1 VRSAQLSRTRKLSG
15 KGRHRRPSPVQKA
28 AQRAAVAGPV
38 VAVSGAL
45 AAAPAFAST
54 AHGPQVHQAAPSA
67 ASVHTV
73 KAHLDAAM
81 RPVSKTARTYTVRT
95 GDTLAAIA
103 QRFYGHASLWPKLY
117 HANKSKISNP
127 DLIYTGQVLVIP
139 GRHASDASS
148 DQSATDTSDVTST
161 SSGTSGSTSLS
172 ADVQKN
178 IANGNHL
185 LALGQFLVE
194 HGYSKAAA
202 AGIASCVDGESLG
215 NPESVGSGGG
225 GLIGWT
231 PLSSAQ
237 PNANIV
243 TGNVAQDMMTQLGDI
258 LFYNSNEIGQSMVNE
273 LNGLG
278 DPVAAADF
286 YSQHFEKPAVTNG
299 DVVVSVAQQVFS
311 ELGG

>member
-1 VRSAQLSRTRKLSG
+1 VRAGL
-15 KGRHRRPSPVQKA
+15 A
-28 AQRAAVAGPV
+28 APA

-54 AHGPQVHQAAPSA
+54 AHGPQVHQAPSSAPN
-67 ASVHTV
+67 VHTV
-73 KAHLDAAM
+73 KAHLDATM
-81 RPVSKTARTYTVRT
+81 RPISKTARTYTVRT
-95 GDTLAAIA
+95 GDTLAAIS

-117 HANKSKISNP
+117 QANKSKISNP
-127 DLIYTGQVLVIP
+127 DLIYTGQVLAIP
-139 GRHASDASS
+139 GRHALGGSS

-161 SSGTSGSTSLS
+161 SSGTSGSASLS
-172 ADVQKN
+172 SSVQTN

-215 NPESVGSGGG
+215 NPESVGDGGG

-237 PNANIV
+237 PNSNIV
-243 TGNVAQDMMTQLGDI
+243 TGNVEQDMMAQLGDI
-258 LFYNSNEIGQSMVNE
+258 LFYNSNEIGQSSVNE
-273 LNGLG
+273 LNSLG

-286 YSQHFEKPAVTNG
+286 YSQHFERPAVTNG